1 MSMAAEPT
9 GDGDTRSRPLTIAQ
23 LAELAQV
30 STATV
35 SKVVNGRSEVR
46 PETRAL
52 IERLIREHGYRPQR
66 RRATFAPLVELVF
79 GDLDG
84 EAPSEVAAGVE
95 RVTREHRLGVSVSR
109 LRHGDVPWIEG
120 VLSRRP
126 TGVISVFSDLTGT
139 EREQLA
145 ARGIPLV
152 LLDPRGEPPAEVVTV
167 GASDWSAGLMATRHL
182 LSLGHRR
189 IAALAGPADSLAA
202 RARLDGYRT
211 ALDMA
216 GVPAAPELITA
227 PAQPTRPD
235 EAITP
240 GEPQPITGAAGSGL
254 RTGGGSPAA
263 SSGEAEVERLLR
275 LPSRPTAIL
284 TCADGQAAAVYRAAH
299 RLGLRIPGDLS
310 VVGFDAPLAGRW
322 MDPPLTTVRRPLSE
336 MAATAADMLLRLARG
351 EHPARPQVEL
361 GADLI
366 LRGSTTAAAA

>member
-9 GDGDTRSRPLTIAQ
+9 GDSDTRSRPLTIAQ

-35 SKVVNGRSEVR
+35 SKVVNGRTEVR

-66 RRATFAPLVELVF
+66 RRAAFAPLVELVF

-84 EAPSEVAAGVE
+84 EAPAEIAAGVE
-95 RVTREHRLGVSVSR
+95 RVTRAHRLGVTVSR
-109 LRHGDVPWIEG
+109 LRHGDAPWIAG

-126 TGVISVFSDLTGT
+126 TGVISVFSSLSGT

-145 ARGIPLV
+145 TRGIPLV
-152 LLDPRGEPPAEVVTV
+152 LLDPRGEHPAEVVTV

-182 LSLGHRR
+182 LALGHRR

-216 GVPAAPELITA
+216 GVPADPELIT
-227 PAQPTRPD
+227 
-235 EAITP
+235 
-240 GEPQPITGAAGSGL
+240 GL
-254 RTGGGSPAA
+254 GFGRGGGSPTA
-263 SSGEAEVERLLR
+263 SSADAEVERLLR

-322 MDPPLTTVRRPLSE
+322 MDPPLTTVRRPLPE
-336 MAATAADMLLRLARG
+336 MAATAADMLLGLARG
-351 EHPARPQVEL
+351 EHPARPRVEL